1 MLFYRISLHS
11 FYCQESIVSM
21 EHSDLE
27 HNARFLKRY
36 KLNTTKEAL
45 KNASKSARHPSTLM
59 DGMMMTEQLTSGMTF
74 HMVDAKALH
83 DFGFEAEFSPNFKI
97 ALLFSGDMRFQF
109 GQKKQYMEERRKV
122 AKVMNFSEV
131 ETCALSAKANEHRS
145 ALYLSVEP
153 DWFEKNG
160 IDSPAIQKRLS
171 QHLDLEDWSLPNLLW
186 QQGQQLLNQHDQS
199 YVSRMAREGF
209 SLSLMSSWLDTLDNK
224 ESSCFKPES
233 RRVNQFK
240 ELLSSDEVL
249 TMSLGEISNHL
260 GMSSATLQRYAHEHL
275 NMSLTQYLRK
285 RRLDLARFA
294 LHQDGV
300 SIIEAAL
307 LAGYNHSSNFATAFK
322 RQFGV
327 SPAESHRLTV

>member
-1 MLFYRISLHS
+1 
-11 FYCQESIVSM
+11 M
-21 EHSDLE
+21 ENLDLE

-36 KLNTTKEAL
+36 KLKITKEEL
-45 KNASKSARHPSTLM
+45 ENASKSARHPSALM
-59 DGMMMTEQLTSGMTF
+59 DGMMMTEKLTSGMTF

-83 DFGFEAEFSPNFKI
+83 EFGFEAEFAPNFKI

-109 GQKKQYMEERRKV
+109 GQKKKYMEESKKV

-131 ETCALSAKANEHRS
+131 ETCTLSARAEEHRS

-160 IDSPAIQKRLS
+160 IESYEMKRKLS
-171 QHLDLEDWSLPNLLW
+171 QHLALKDWALPNILW
-186 QQGQQLLNQHDQS
+186 LQGQQLLNQHDQS

-209 SLSLMSSWLDTLDNK
+209 SLSLMSSWLETLDQK
-224 ESSCFKPES
+224 ESAHLKPES
-233 RRVNQFK
+233 RRMNQFK
-240 ELLSSDEVL
+240 ELMNSDEVL
-249 TMSLGEISNHL
+249 TMSLGEISNNL

-285 RRLDLARFA
+285 RRLDLAKFA

-307 LAGYNHSSNFATAFK
+307 LAGYNHSSNFTTAFK

-327 SPAESHRLTV
+327 SPAESHRLIV